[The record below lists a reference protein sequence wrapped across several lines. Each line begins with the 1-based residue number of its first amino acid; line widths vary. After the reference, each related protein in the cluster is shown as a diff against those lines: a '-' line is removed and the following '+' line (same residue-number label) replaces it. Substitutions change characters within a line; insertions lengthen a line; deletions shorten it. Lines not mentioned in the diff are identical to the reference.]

1 MAEGL
6 RNTHGTAVILV
17 GFAVCLMT
25 VGAAGQLDRTVAAQ
39 LKNPIVATPASV
51 DSGAKLYRQ
60 HCRSCHASD
69 ASGGVGD
76 EGGPAP
82 PNLKDDKWK
91 YGSSDGEIF
100 AVIKAGIPPDLAMP
114 AWGNKLTDADIWNVV
129 NYLRSL
135 ALLR

>member
-1 MAEGL
+1 MEEDS
-6 RNTHGTAVILV
+6 RNRHGAPVALV
-17 GFAVCLMT
+17 GFAVWLMT
-25 VGAAGQLDRTVAAQ
+25 AGVAGQADRTAAAQ
-39 LKNPIVATPASV
+39 LKNPIGATPASV
-51 DSGAKLYRQ
+51 DAGAKLYRQ

-100 AVIKAGIPPDLAMP
+100 TAIKRGIPPDLAMP
-114 AWGNKLTDADIWNVV
+114 EWADKLTDAEIWHVV

-135 ALLR
+135 ALIK